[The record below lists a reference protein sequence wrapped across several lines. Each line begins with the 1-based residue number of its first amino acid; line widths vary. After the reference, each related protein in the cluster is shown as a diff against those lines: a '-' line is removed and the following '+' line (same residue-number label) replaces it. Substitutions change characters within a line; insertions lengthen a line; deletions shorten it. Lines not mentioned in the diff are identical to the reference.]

1 MVHLSDIEEYEL
13 KINKDI
19 PIDYYIMD
27 VLKAAALISGKV
39 DLDTQARIEQL
50 RIEVEDIL
58 A

>member
-27 VLKAAALISGKV
+27 VLKAAALISGKT
-39 DLDTQARIEQL
+39 DLDTQARIEQF